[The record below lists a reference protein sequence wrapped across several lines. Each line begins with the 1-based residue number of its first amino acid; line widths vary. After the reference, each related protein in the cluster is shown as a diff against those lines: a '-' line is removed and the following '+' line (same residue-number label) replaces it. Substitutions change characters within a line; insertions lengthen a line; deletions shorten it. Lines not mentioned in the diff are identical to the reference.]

1 MREKIKSKI
10 FDLPE
15 LRNRIQ
21 VFQDRDSAGK
31 VLVKMMIAYRKS
43 KAIVIGV
50 PAGGV
55 AVAASL
61 AKELQLSL
69 DVAVVSK
76 ITLPWNS
83 EAGYGAVA
91 FDGTVKLN
99 QELLSHLNLNE
110 KEIQR
115 GIEKTTQKINHRV
128 KMFRGDQPLPIFSQ
142 NTTILV
148 DDGLASGFTLLVAIE
163 ALRKAGSQ
171 HIILAVPTAHEES
184 IERVIEKVE
193 GIYCPNIRGG
203 WQFAVADAY
212 EYWYDIDE
220 EEVIKILTEF
230 NAESKKN

>member
-21 VFQDRDSAGK
+21 VFRDRDAAGK
-31 VLVKMMIAYRKS
+31 ALAKMMITYRKS

-69 DVAVVSK
+69 DVAIVSK

-99 QELLSHLNLNE
+99 QELLSQLNLNE

-115 GIEKTTQKINHRV
+115 GIEKTTQKINRRV

-193 GIYCPNIRGG
+193 VIYCPNIRGG

-220 EEVIKILTEF
+220 EEVIKTLSDF
-230 NAESKKN
+230 HRMASR

>member
-15 LRNRIQ
+15 FRNRIQ
-21 VFQDRDSAGK
+21 VFRDRASAGK
-31 VLVKMMIAYRKS
+31 VLAKMMIAYSKS
-43 KAIVIGV
+43 KAIVLGV

-61 AKELQLSL
+61 AKELQLPL

-115 GIEKTTQKINHRV
+115 GIEKTTQKINRRA
-128 KMFRGDQPLPIFSQ
+128 KMFRGDQPFPNISQ
-142 NTTILV
+142 NTIILV

-171 HIILAVPTAHEES
+171 HIILAIPTAHEES

-203 WQFAVADAY
+203 RQFAVADAY
-212 EYWYDIDE
+212 EYWYDIDQ

-230 NAESKKN
+230 NAYSKKS